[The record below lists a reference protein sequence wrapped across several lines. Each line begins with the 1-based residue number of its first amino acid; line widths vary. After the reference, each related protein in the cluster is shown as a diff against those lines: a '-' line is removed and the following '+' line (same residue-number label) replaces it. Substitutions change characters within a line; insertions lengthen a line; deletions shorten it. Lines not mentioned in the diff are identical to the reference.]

1 MADYDDQNIFAKIL
15 RGEMPSARVYEDAHV
30 YAFMDVFPQVR
41 GHTLVIPKH
50 SSARNLLEEE
60 PETLAHLI
68 AGVQRVA
75 RALRAAL
82 NPDGVAISQFN
93 GAPAGQSVY
102 HLHFHVLPRWE
113 GQTERPHAAGEM
125 TDPVELKALA
135 DQIERQSAGAPSHP
149 VEGAK

>member
-1 MADYDDQNIFAKIL
+1 MSLDGTYDPDNIFARIL
-15 RGEMPSARVYEDAHV
+15 RGEMPSAGVYEDAHV

-50 SSARNLLEEE
+50 STARNLLEEE

-75 RALRAAL
+75 RAVRVAL
-82 NPDGVAISQFN
+82 NPDGVAINQFN

-102 HLHFHVLPRWE
+102 HLHFHILPRWDGE
-113 GQTERPHAAGEM
+113 EMGRHASGEM
-125 TDPVELKALA
+125 ADPVELKALA
-135 DQIERQSAGAPSHP
+135 DQIAAAIS
-149 VEGAK
+149 